1 MVDGPNLPVEL
12 SHHHLR
18 AEHCLF
24 WLLVGNIFTITK
36 EVATT
41 TKLFGNIFT
50 RWNLPPPCP
59 HPPHTV
65 PLHQLLQPIHPETQ
79 RLQSISFDSS
89 QFNQKP
95 CIPQLLDSNMRT
107 FDNVLIREGRPI
119 KRSNPTSTKLDS
131 TYVSEQLVDWKP
143 GSHLIGAAG
152 VPPFPLLPHIRSTH
166 IRSTFSRTKC
176 NIMAAGCY
184 NKPPVMMAS
193 QN

>member
-36 EVATT
+36 LV
-41 TKLFGNIFT
+41 GNIFT

-119 KRSNPTSTKLDS
+119 KRSNPTSTNMSASNLL
-131 TYVSEQLVDWKP
+131 T
-143 GSHLIGAAG
+143 GSLA
-152 VPPFPLLPHIRSTH
+152 PT
-166 IRSTFSRTKC
+166 
-176 NIMAAGCY
+176 
-184 NKPPVMMAS
+184 
-193 QN
+193 